1 MVTVTDEILEES
13 SQFIRFYPMS
23 HCSLYFKGMR
33 FLKLLYL
40 LIFLL
45 FKGVVL
51 QNSPNFSY
59 LFSVR
64 EHFTNTAN
72 N

>member
-23 HCSLYFKGMR
+23 DCSLYFKGMR

-40 LIFLL
+40 LMYYCSKELCYKIHRI
-45 FKGVVL
+45 
-51 QNSPNFSY
+51 
-59 LFSVR
+59 SVIY
-64 EHFTNTAN
+64 FQ
-72 N
+72 

>member
-13 SQFIRFYPMS
+13 GQFIRFYPMS

-40 LIFLL
+40 LM
-45 FKGVVL
+45 
-51 QNSPNFSY
+51 Y
-59 LFSVR
+59 YC
-64 EHFTNTAN
+64 
-72 N
+72 